1 MKWLQGC
8 FHGLFALI
16 IASTT
21 SFAFSFSHPSTYRW
35 KSQSA
40 KLKALDKFVE
50 TKVIGIQRT
59 YDALSERLIDPDIA
73 IDPKQVSKLSKE
85 RSALSDIVDTYRKW
99 KKLDFEKT
107 SVNEMDASADM
118 KQFLKDELNEIEK
131 VQKVLEDD
139 MLRFLLPKDP
149 LDARNVMLEVR
160 AGTGGDE
167 ASIFAGDLVNIY
179 TKYCQSQKWKVS
191 EISRSE
197 GTAGGCKTCVLKV
210 TGNYVYSKMKYE
222 AGVHRVQRVPAT
234 ESQGRVHTS
243 TATVAVMPEVTEV
256 EITINPSDIVLST
269 ARSSGAGGQ
278 NVNKVESAV
287 DLLHKPTGIR
297 IFSQQERSQAQ
308 NKENALALLRSKL
321 YEMELEKQQK
331 EVSDARKSQIG
342 TGSRSEKIRTYN
354 WKDSRC
360 TDHRLSITIP
370 LVQFLAGNLETL
382 HTKSIASDQQ
392 LAMKALAES

>member
-50 TKVIGIQRT
+50 TKIIGIQRT

-331 EVSDARKSQIG
+331 EVSDARRSQIG